1 MEKPIKMD
9 DFGVPLFQE
18 TSTCL
23 EITENCMRSYLSP
36 YLTSKDESFS
46 VKLKHVVTQN
56 IKTGFTTLSGT
67 FIHGVLDL
75 FPMKPL
81 KKGNGLCPPCSGR
94 AAVRWRWRPCGNCN
108 VCSRS

>member
-1 MEKPIKMD
+1 MEKPTKMD

-23 EITENCMRSYLSP
+23 EITENCMRSHLSP

-81 KKGNGLCPPCSGR
+81 KKATVFVHLVP
-94 AAVRWRWRPCGNCN
+94 AVLR
-108 VCSRS
+108 